1 METACASQPLFAGS
15 LSPMGVA
22 GCDKYA
28 PLDRQPSVFS
38 ESARVAV
45 QPPGAEMKTVEPR
58 DLDDRTQAPAS

>member
-1 METACASQPLFAGS
+1 
-15 LSPMGVA
+15 MGVA